1 MHYIAVFQNG
11 QSVNHQSKTPMKIIP
26 NIIILTILTFLL
38 SASCGSGQQSRHNNH
53 AAIPSETLRRLNTT
67 IAKAPI
73 YQEKKKIYIDSLK
86 NLLKSGNMPSSQWE
100 VLIEI
105 ADQYRQMNADSS
117 MYYAEKAVES
127 VPEDPTGFKR
137 IRSELSLVTALS
149 TAGIFSPAVQ
159 RLDSISGLQLTKEAR
174 IEFWKASRIMYS
186 YMLAFVQDH
195 SKYANIFREKYIN
208 CDDSLLVLLPET
220 DPFRKFIYAERLVN
234 DAKWEK
240 AKSQIEELLKSN
252 PVESNIYAMSAFQ
265 LALVNKNLGDYT
277 GYVENLSLSAESD
290 IKRCVKEGIAL
301 PTLANW
307 LYEEGDLENAFNY
320 INFALEEANSGNIRM
335 RTVSIATFMP
345 LIDEAYRHNIDSS
358 NNKLLAYLLISTSL
372 LLIAIILSTALI
384 KNVRNSRSKEKKL
397 EATSK
402 MLEAYVGNF
411 IGVCS
416 NYASRLDQFSKL
428 VTRKIN
434 AGQSEDLLK
443 LISAGKVNNEESDEF
458 YRLIDKAILDIFPDF
473 VEQINTLLLPDKK
486 IELKPDELLIPEV
499 RIYAFVRLGVDQ
511 SNKIAQ
517 ILNYSVNTVYSYRNR
532 MRNRAID
539 REKFD
544 ANIANLG
551 RVDDGLASYLG

>member
-1 MHYIAVFQNG
+1 MR
-11 QSVNHQSKTPMKIIP
+11 IIP
-26 NIIILTILTFLL
+26 DIIIIITLSLIL
-38 SASCGSGQQSRHNNH
+38 SASCGSGQQSPRNRNTSV
-53 AAIPSETLRRLNTT
+53 PSETLKRLNTT

-73 YQEKKKIYIDSLK
+73 YQEKKKNYIDSLK

-100 VLIEI
+100 VLIDI

-117 MYYAEKAVES
+117 MYYAEKAVEA
-127 VPEDPTGFKR
+127 VPEDPSGFKR
-137 IRSELSLVTALS
+137 IISELSLVKALS
-149 TAGIFSPAVQ
+149 TAGIFSPAVS
-159 RLDSISGLQLTKEAR
+159 RLDSIGRLPLTKDAR

-195 SKYANIFREKYIN
+195 SKYADIFREKYIN
-208 CDDSLLVLLPET
+208 CDDSLLVLLPEN

-240 AKSQIEELLKSN
+240 AKAQIEKLLKDN

-358 NNKLLAYLLISTSL
+358 NNKLLVYLLISTSL
-372 LLIAIILSTALI
+372 LLIAIILSAALI
-384 KNVRNSRSKEKKL
+384 KYVRNSRSKEKKL

-434 AGQSEDLLK
+434 AGQSDDLLK
-443 LISAGKVNNEESDEF
+443 LISAGKVNDEESEEF

-473 VEQINTLLLPDKK
+473 VDQINTLLLPDKK

-544 ANIANLG
+544 TNVANLG
-551 RVDDGLASYLG
+551 RADEGFASYLG

>member
-1 MHYIAVFQNG
+1 MR
-11 QSVNHQSKTPMKIIP
+11 IIP
-26 NIIILTILTFLL
+26 NIIIVIILTFLL
-38 SASCGSGQQSRHNNH
+38 SVSCGSGQQSPHNYNTSV
-53 AAIPSETLRRLNTT
+53 PSETLRRLNTT
-67 IAKAPI
+67 IAKAKT
-73 YQEKKKIYIDSLK
+73 YQEKKKNHIDSLK
-86 NLLKSGNMPSSQWE
+86 NLLKSGNMPSHQWE

-117 MYYAEKAVES
+117 IYYAEKAIDA
-127 VPEDPTGFKR
+127 VPDDPSGFKR

-149 TAGIFSPAVQ
+149 TAGIFSPAVW
-159 RLDSISGLQLTKEAR
+159 RLDSISRLELPEDAR

-195 SKYANIFREKYIN
+195 TRYADLFREKYIN
-208 CDDSLLVLLPET
+208 CDDSLLMLLPRDDT
-220 DPFRKFIYAERLVN
+220 FRQFISAERLVN

-240 AKSQIEELLKSN
+240 AKSELELILKNNSDQ
-252 PVESNIYAMSAFQ
+252 SNIYAMAAFQ
-265 LALVNKNLGDYT
+265 LAIVNKNLGNYN
-277 GYVENLSLSAESD
+277 GYVENLAISAECD
-290 IKRCVKEGIAL
+290 IKGSVKEGIAL

-307 LYEEGDLENAFNY
+307 LYEEGDLENAFNF

-358 NNKLLAYLLISTSL
+358 NKKMFVYLLISTSL
-372 LLIAIILSTALI
+372 LLIAIVLSAVLI
-384 KNVRNSRSKEKKL
+384 KNIRTSRTKGKQL

-411 IGVCS
+411 IGLCS
-416 NYASRLDQFSKL
+416 NYASRLDQFAKL
-428 VTRKIN
+428 VTRKID
-434 AGQSEDLLK
+434 AGQSDDLVK
-443 LISAGKVNNEESDEF
+443 LISAGKVNNEESEEF

-473 VEQINTLLLPDKK
+473 VDQINSLLLPDKK
-486 IELKPDELLIPEV
+486 IELKPGEQLIPEV

-544 ANIANLG
+544 ANVANLG
-551 RVDDGLASYLG
+551 REDEGFVSYLG

>member
-1 MHYIAVFQNG
+1 
-11 QSVNHQSKTPMKIIP
+11 
-26 NIIILTILTFLL
+26 
-38 SASCGSGQQSRHNNH
+38 
-53 AAIPSETLRRLNTT
+53 
-67 IAKAPI
+67 
-73 YQEKKKIYIDSLK
+73 
-86 NLLKSGNMPSSQWE
+86 
-100 VLIEI
+100 
-105 ADQYRQMNADSS
+105 
-117 MYYAEKAVES
+117 
-127 VPEDPTGFKR
+127 
-137 IRSELSLVTALS
+137 
-149 TAGIFSPAVQ
+149 
-159 RLDSISGLQLTKEAR
+159 
-174 IEFWKASRIMYS
+174 
-186 YMLAFVQDH
+186 
-195 SKYANIFREKYIN
+195 
-208 CDDSLLVLLPET
+208 
-220 DPFRKFIYAERLVN
+220 
-234 DAKWEK
+234 
-240 AKSQIEELLKSN
+240 
-252 PVESNIYAMSAFQ
+252 
-265 LALVNKNLGDYT
+265 
-277 GYVENLSLSAESD
+277 
-290 IKRCVKEGIAL
+290 
-301 PTLANW
+301 
-307 LYEEGDLENAFNY
+307 
-320 INFALEEANSGNIRM
+320 M

-372 LLIAIILSTALI
+372 LLIAIILSAALI

-443 LISAGKVNNEESDEF
+443 LISAGKVNDEESEEF

-544 ANIANLG
+544 VNIANLG